1 MANTGNNTQI
11 FGAALGS
18 FERRLVLLTAFSR
31 ALFFAALTVLLDAL
45 ITFGTS
51 PLLVAL
57 SAMLG
62 ALVATRFAFSAVHG
76 RGALTAL
83 GLLWIGIEL
92 LFGVLGLVPG
102 RTATQIFLS
111 YNLLQH
117 LHLMLVAGSFAA
129 VTTWLFWRADHMVTF
144 ELLVGAA
151 CAILLFAGHR
161 DFHFDTP
168 LIINSMAWQL
178 GVSELWLLVGLGVTV
193 VAIATMYL
201 LISSYAIRPAVGSG
215 PVVRRYRGRTPY
227 LQWTLGAVLLTLL
240 GSFVVRQVYDYY
252 FQIAQARTANGV
264 GQESREGMSPL
275 DFNSSIGRSHQPL
288 ALVRLDGDY
297 RENPLSPKLY
307 LREGVLSELQG
318 TELVNAARRF
328 DTDLN
333 RSGPL
338 ERYVGQEDSELR
350 SRVPVVQSIYLL
362 AVHENAFA
370 IDVPIT
376 INQIK
381 NPNPN
386 RFKATY
392 KAYSMAPGFSMDE
405 LSGAEVGDAR
415 WTPEDWEHYTRHHPD
430 PRYQELAERL
440 SHDAEGGVAKAWSV
454 VHYLNKN
461 STYTLTPNHTVKPGE
476 DKVAPFLFG
485 DMRGFCVHFAHA
497 TVAMLR
503 GIGIPSRVATGY
515 ATDLREAKDGHIL
528 LRTNDRHAWAE
539 VYVRG
544 FGWIPFDTD
553 PEKVESH
560 AEAPVDKQVLEEL
573 MGMLGTEEEILP
585 EEIAKDEKNA
595 ELPQRWTL
603 PSWQQLG
610 LGAFVLLLLLV
621 AVKCYLRFSWWLPGN
636 AAWRLRRAYIAM
648 AARLV
653 DLGVERQVGET
664 RAEYA
669 ARLRSVTQRELLPLT
684 EQLAL
689 LAYAPPGSLSL
700 NGEVVRTAFVVHRE
714 GVRGFAW
721 WRRLL
726 SIVNPASIATA
737 LLGGRW

>member
-11 FGAALGS
+11 FGAGLGT
-18 FERRLVLLTAFSR
+18 FERRLIILTACSR
-31 ALFFAALTVLLDAL
+31 AFFFAALTILLDAL
-45 ITFGTS
+45 VTFGTA
-51 PLLVAL
+51 PLVVAL
-57 SAMLG
+57 SSMLG
-62 ALVATRFAFSAVHG
+62 ALVATRLAFSMVHG

-83 GLLWIGIEL
+83 ALLWVGVEL
-92 LFGVLGLVPG
+92 LFGVLGLIPG
-102 RTATQIFLS
+102 RTATQLFLS

-201 LISSYAIRPAVGSG
+201 LISSYAIRPAAGGGV
-215 PVVRRYRGRTPY
+215 VVRRYRGRAPY
-227 LQWTLGAVLLTLL
+227 LQWALGGVLLTLL
-240 GSFVVRQVYDYY
+240 GSFVVRQVYNHY

-297 RENPLSPKLY
+297 RENPLTPKLY
-307 LREGVLSELQG
+307 FREGVLSELQG

-328 DTDLN
+328 DPDLN

-338 ERYVGQEDSELR
+338 ERYVGQEDPELR

-405 LSGAEVGDAR
+405 MLGAEVGDNR
-415 WTPEDWEHYTRHHPD
+415 WTAEDWEHYTRRHPD

-440 SHDAEGGVAKAWSV
+440 SHDEQGGVAKAWSI

-544 FGWIPFDTD
+544 FGWVPFDTD

-585 EEIAKDEKNA
+585 EDVAKDEKNA
-595 ELPQRWTL
+595 ELPHRWTL

-610 LGAFVLLLLLV
+610 LGGLAVVLFLV
-621 AVKCYLRFSWWLPGN
+621 AVKLYLRFSWWLPGS
-636 AAWRLRRAYIAM
+636 ATWRIRRAYISM

-669 ARLRSVTQRELLPLT
+669 ARLRSVARRDVLPLT
-684 EQLAL
+684 EQISL
-689 LAYAPPGSLSL
+689 LAYGPPGSVALD
-700 NGEVVRTAFVVHRE
+700 GEGVRAAVATHRE
-714 GVRGFAW
+714 GLRGFSW
-721 WRRLL
+721 WRRVLGVL
-726 SIVNPASIATA
+726 NPASIATA
-737 LLGGRW
+737 LFGGRW